1 MVKEEYYCS
10 QCGRKLDRKYPKMLC
25 DKHYQQLKEYGFFL
39 DDNPRNEDPNEII
52 LYDNHAEIILYN
64 KLTFE
69 PLEETVKISLESVDK
84 TYES

>member
-64 KLTFE
+64 KL
-69 PLEETVKISLESVDK
+69 LRKSR
-84 TYES
+84 